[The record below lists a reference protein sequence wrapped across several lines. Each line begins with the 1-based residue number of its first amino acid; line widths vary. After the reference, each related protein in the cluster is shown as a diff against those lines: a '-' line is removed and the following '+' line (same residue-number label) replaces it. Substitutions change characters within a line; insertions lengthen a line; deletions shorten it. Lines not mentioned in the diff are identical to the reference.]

1 MIEVKVVGP
10 GAAFTYYGKMLD
22 SGVIIYDGGRISH
35 VISDMARGQSV
46 FKFTKKPEVIEPPQ
60 SPIEP
65 SQPPIEQP
73 PIETGKPEIM
83 AMVEKPKRGRKPKN
97 ESGN

>member
-10 GAAFTYYGKMLD
+10 GAAFTHYGKMLD

-35 VISDMARGQSV
+35 VISDIAKGQSV
-46 FKFTKKPEVIEPPQ
+46 YRFTKKPEVIEPPVV
-60 SPIEP
+60 IEP
-65 SQPPIEQP
+65 PAE
-73 PIETGKPEIM
+73 EEIPKQEIKLM
-83 AMVEKPKRGRKPKN
+83 SMVEKPAKRGRKPKN